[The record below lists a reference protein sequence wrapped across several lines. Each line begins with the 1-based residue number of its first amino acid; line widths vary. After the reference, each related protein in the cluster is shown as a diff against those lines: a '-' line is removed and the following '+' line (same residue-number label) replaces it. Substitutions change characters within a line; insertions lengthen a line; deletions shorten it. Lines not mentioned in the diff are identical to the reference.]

1 MNLRSKAIRPL
12 VPEDGEKE
20 KRINQNTQLR
30 SSAAKAK
37 EIRDSR
43 WVVWINHPGGL
54 WMNEGTA
61 RLSSLTL
68 SMAKPM
74 LAGGYHTSPAPDP
87 YALYAV

>member
-1 MNLRSKAIRPL
+1 MNLRSKANLATGPWGWR
-12 VPEDGEKE
+12 EK

-37 EIRDSR
+37 EIRNGR
-43 WVVWINHPGGL
+43 WAVWTNHPEGL
-54 WMNEGTA
+54 WKNEDTA
-61 RLSSLTL
+61 RLSSLAL
-68 SMAKPM
+68 GVAKPM